1 MSDTDTDTTSAATA
15 NHTDASPTASRQT
28 SEAQPDVTP
37 TPTVITPNLLREWT
51 LPGGGDSK
59 YGRGQVVVV
68 GGALRSPGA
77 AQLAGLAALRVGA
90 GRLTLAV
97 ARSVAPHVAV
107 AVPES
112 GVAPLA
118 ETDGG
123 HVAGTSVRDI
133 ADDLS
138 SADVVLV
145 GPGLDDADEAEALL
159 RELPDLLGDDTI
171 LALDA
176 YALGVLPKVEEIAQT
191 FANRLV
197 LTPNTS
203 EADRLLER
211 DSDEDADTDLV
222 ADTLAIARRYRAVVS
237 CHNVIAHPDGRVWQ
251 SGTGH
256 SGLGTS
262 GSGDVLAGAITGL
275 CARGAE
281 PAQAA
286 VWASHAHAAAGDRLS
301 VRVGPLGFLARELLD
316 ELPLI
321 LVEVEG

>member
-1 MSDTDTDTTSAATA
+1 MSTSTPAP
-15 NHTDASPTASRQT
+15 ASF
-28 SEAQPDVTP
+28 
-37 TPTVITPNLLREWT
+37 T
-51 LPGGGDSK
+51 LENVDWNDP
-59 YGRGQVVVV
+59 RAV
-68 GGALRSPGA
+68 ALRTEMEAEMDERYGSSHGDEPVEVTEA
-77 AQLAGLAALRVGA
+77 RMRA
-90 GRLTLAV
+90 LAV
-97 ARSVAPHVAV
+97 DPA
-107 AVPES
+107 
-112 GVAPLA
+112 GV
-118 ETDGG
+118 
-123 HVAGTSVRDI
+123 VR
-133 ADDLS
+133 
-138 SADVVLV
+138 
-145 GPGLDDADEAEALL
+145 
-159 RELPDLLGDDTI
+159 TI

-211 DSDEDADTDLV
+211 DSDGDADTDLV

>member
-1 MSDTDTDTTSAATA
+1 MSDTDTTSAD
-15 NHTDASPTASRQT
+15 HTDGSPAASQPASEGR
-28 SEAQPDVTP
+28 PDVTP

-118 ETDGG
+118 ETDRG
-123 HVAGTSVRDI
+123 HVAGASARDI

-176 YALGVLPKVEEIAQT
+176 YALGVLPKVEEIVQT
-191 FANRLV
+191 FSNRLV

-211 DSDEDADTDLV
+211 DSDEDGDTDLV
-222 ADTLAIARRYRAVVS
+222 ADTLAIARRYQAVVS